1 MTKIENMR
9 KLEDSSYRF
18 IFKIINNLRK
28 RKHRKQTKII
38 QENFPRTERHEFP
51 GGKDFPGASTAD
63 SQQDISSRNFRTVMR
78 DRRKVGKENR
88 EEKLIENKHVFCKGA
103 GR

>member
-51 GGKDFPGASTAD
+51 GGKDFPGAQHSGFTARHIFKKFQN
-63 SQQDISSRNFRTVMR
+63 SYERQKKG
-78 DRRKVGKENR
+78 RKGKQRGKTNR
-88 EEKLIENKHVFCKGA
+88 K
-103 GR
+103 

>member
-18 IFKIINNLRK
+18 IFKIINNLKK
-28 RKHRKQTKII
+28 RKHRKWTKII

-51 GGKDFPGASTAD
+51 GGKDFPGAQHSGFTTRHIFEKFQN
-63 SQQDISSRNFRTVMR
+63 SCERQ
-78 DRRKVGKENR
+78 KKGKER
-88 EEKLIENKHVFCKGA
+88 KTEEK
-103 GR
+103 